1 MGRLILKLRE
11 WEGLYIGDDIELTVV
26 KINNNVEV
34 AISAPKSTLIT
45 RKKREENWDGEGN
58 SDIYSTGRRG

>member
-1 MGRLILKLRE
+1 MGRLVLKLRE

-58 SDIYSTGRRG
+58 SDIYSAGRRG

>member
-1 MGRLILKLRE
+1 MGRLVLKLRE

-45 RKKREENWDGEGN
+45 RKKREEDFDGEGN
-58 SDIYSTGRRG
+58 FDIYSTRRRG

>member
-1 MGRLILKLRE
+1 MGRLVLKLRE

-34 AISAPKSTLIT
+34 AISAPRSTLIT
-45 RKKREENWDGEGN
+45 RKKREGDLDGEGN
-58 SDIYSTGRRG
+58 SDIYSSRRRG

>member
-1 MGRLILKLRE
+1 MGRLVLKLKE

-45 RKKREENWDGEGN
+45 RKKREGDWDGEGN